1 MIKINA
7 TLILTIL
14 NFILFVGVLAT
25 ILWKPMMKFLDE
37 RAKGISDSLKLAD
50 DNERRAEELKIEHDE
65 IINKARIKASEIVEK
80 AMTDASNESRELIA
94 QAREHAHLTVD
105 SAKEEIKMEAERI
118 KQDLR
123 KEISDLTVSLA
134 SKVLEREIK
143 DKDHKELIKKGLDV
157 LGS

>member
-14 NFILFVGVLAT
+14 NFILFVAVLAT
-25 ILWKPMMKFLDE
+25 ILWKPMLKFLDE
-37 RAKGISDSLKLAD
+37 RAKKISESLKLGEE
-50 DNERRAEELKIEHDE
+50 NKKRAEELKIEYDE
-65 IINKARIKASEIVEK
+65 IIKEARLKASEIADN
-80 AMTDASNESRELIA
+80 AMTSASDESRKVIS
-94 QAREHAHLTVD
+94 QAREQAHATID
-105 SAKEEIKMEAERI
+105 SAREEINMEAERI

-123 KEISDLTVSLA
+123 REVAKMTVSLA

-143 DKDHKELIKKGLDV
+143 EDDHKKLIDKSLDV

>member
-14 NFILFVGVLAT
+14 NFILFVAVLAT
-25 ILWKPMMKFLDE
+25 ILWKPMLKFLEE
-37 RAKGISDSLKLAD
+37 RAKKISDGLKLGEE
-50 DNERRAEELKIEHDE
+50 NKKRAEELKIESDE
-65 IINKARIKASEIVEK
+65 IIREARLKASEIADN
-80 AMTDASNESRELIA
+80 AMAAASNESRTLIA
-94 QAREHAHLTVD
+94 QAREQAHATID
-105 SAKEEIKMEAERI
+105 SAKEEINMEAERI

-123 KEISDLTVSLA
+123 REVAKMTVSLA

-143 DKDHKELIKKGLDV
+143 EDDHKKLIDKSLDV

>member
-37 RAKGISDSLKLAD
+37 RAKRISDSLKLAD
-50 DNERRAEELKIEHDE
+50 DNERRVEELKIEHDE
-65 IINKARIKASEIVEK
+65 IVNKARIKASEIVDK
-80 AMTDASNESRELIA
+80 AMADASNESRELIA